1 MKLLNCST
9 LRIEEMHWARKQ
21 ELEDQGISTAYA
33 ILSHRWESDEDEVT
47 FEDMASADIRSK
59 KLLGWSKIEKTC
71 AKALEIGIG
80 YAWIDTCCID
90 KRNLTELTEAINSMF
105 RWYAEAEICFA
116 YLSDVG
122 RGGDLAKSMWFTRGW
137 TLQELIAPGKME
149 FYDKNWNAIGSRFNL
164 SRQIQMRTSI
174 NAEIL
179 RHDSSTHESIQDLLA
194 GIPVGRRMSWA
205 AGRQAKKEEDRA
217 YSLLGIFGVSMP
229 LLYGEGN
236 RAFIRLQE
244 EIIKETN
251 DMSLF
256 AWCDPTVTCIDDLEE
271 LRGILTTTPDHFRGC
286 CNLTFL
292 SDPRRGPEFSMTNK
306 GLRLESKLFA
316 FGEGLYFLG
325 LGCRKI
331 EGSNHEYQGI
341 LLHQLSNESYVRTRP
356 ERLYASSCASESR
369 PFEKKVLFIAKEFNM
384 GLQAENLWIPGRN
397 IKFCIDDKRPK
408 LHVMLRKTSP
418 FLVAWISSTLTFE
431 SCDLW
436 EFEGAVEIKS
446 GNGIKFTLIFGF
458 DAQHDFWIYRDEKA
472 LSGHWMKPEDYMPA
486 GHGFKV
492 EKGLEDGIPTIFIH
506 LFRTEAFVERSI

>member
-21 ELEDQGISTAYA
+21 ELEVKGISTAYA
-33 ILSHRWESDEDEVT
+33 ILSHKWESDEDEVT
-47 FEDMASADIRSK
+47 FEDMASADIKSK

-71 AKALEIGIG
+71 TEALKIGIG

-90 KRNLTELTEAINSMF
+90 KRNLTELTEAIKSMF

-116 YLSDVG
+116 YLSD
-122 RGGDLAKSMWFTRGW
+122 
-137 TLQELIAPGKME
+137 ELIAPGKME

-164 SRQIQMRTSI
+164 SRQIQMRTSV

-179 RHDSSTHESIQDLLA
+179 RHNSSTHESIQDLLA

-205 AGRQAKKEEDRA
+205 ADRKAKKEKDRA

-229 LLYGEGN
+229 LRYGEGN

-256 AWCDPTVTCIDDLEE
+256 AWCDSTVTCIDDLEE
-271 LRGILTTTPDHFRGC
+271 FRGILTTTPDHFRDC
-286 CNLTFL
+286 CNLTSL

-306 GLRLESKLFA
+306 G
-316 FGEGLYFLG
+316 
-325 LGCRKI
+325 CRKI
-331 EGSNHEYQGI
+331 EGSIHEFQGI
-341 LLHQLSNESYVRTRP
+341 LLYQLSNESYVRTRP
-356 ERLYASSCASESR
+356 DKLYASSCASESR
-369 PFEKKVLFIAKEFNM
+369 PFEKNVLFIAKQFNM
-384 GLQAENLWIPGRN
+384 GLQAEDLWIPGRNPGRN
-397 IKFCIDDKRPK
+397 IKFCIDDKQPK
-408 LHVMLRKTSP
+408 LHVMLRWSSP
-418 FLVAWISSTLTFE
+418 FFAAWIPSTHTIE
-431 SCDLW
+431 SCELW
-436 EFEGAVEIKS
+436 KFEGEVEVKS
-446 GNGIKFTLIFGF
+446 GNGTKFTLICGF
-458 DAQHDFWIYRDEKA
+458 DTQHNFWIYRDEKA

-492 EKGLEDGIPTIFIH
+492 EKGMEDGVPTTFIH
-506 LFRTEAFVERSI
+506 LFRTEAVVERSIEVT